1 MKEQKID
8 LKEMNKDNNQGEI
21 VIYQTDDGDT
31 KIDVRFVDETVWLTQ
46 AQLCELY
53 QTSKS
58 NVSEHIKNIF
68 EEGELEENSVVR
80 KFRTTASDGKNYSV
94 SYYNLDMIISLGY
107 RIKSITATQFRRW
120 ATERLKEYMIKG
132 FIMDDE
138 RLKNLGG
145 GNYWKELLDRIRDIR
160 SSEKVMY
167 RQVLDLYATSV
178 DYNPKSSETVAFFKM
193 VQNKLHYAAHCHTAA
208 EVIYERADANKPF
221 MGMNA
226 FDGDFPVLKDISIAK
241 NYLNDEELKILNNIV
256 SGYFDFAEIQAMRHN
271 LVYMSDY
278 VDQLD
283 NLIQVTGGKV
293 LDNAGKISH
302 KQALEKANEEYKKY
316 VNQNLSPVE
325 EAYLQTIKQIE
336 KTAKKESN

>member
-80 KFRTTASDGKNYSV
+80 KFRTTASDGKNYNV

-132 FIMDDE
+132 FTMDDE

-193 VQNKLHYAAHCHTAA
+193 VQNKLHYAAHGHTDA

-226 FDGDFPVLKDISIAK
+226 FDGDFLTAKDICVAK
-241 NYLNDEELKILNNIV
+241 NYLNEDELKVLNNIV

-271 LVYMSDY
+271 PVYMSDY

-283 NLIQVTGGKV
+283 NLIQITGGKV

-302 KQALEKANEEYKKY
+302 KQALEK
-316 VNQNLSPVE
+316 
-325 EAYLQTIKQIE
+325 QTRNTK
-336 KTAKKESN
+336 NM